1 VVRGHIE
8 FQRKRFDLRRGIV
21 HFDGGPD
28 PSDPVVDIVGVH
40 RLRDVAVILRARGRV
55 SDPPRIELEG
65 EPPMSSDEAL
75 AYLVFGRPLDEL
87 RDSEQGSVESAAA
100 SLAATVALDEFS
112 HLIVQTGIVDTIDVE
127 ISEDGRID
135 SLRVGAYLGS
145 DTYVR
150 AGNTFG
156 SKPEQDVHV
165 EYRLTPYLSVE
176 SQLSTSGNAGADLI
190 LRLDY

>member
-1 VVRGHIE
+1 
-8 FQRKRFDLRRGIV
+8 
-21 HFDGGPD
+21 
-28 PSDPVVDIVGVH
+28 
-40 RLRDVAVILRARGRV
+40 
-55 SDPPRIELEG
+55 
-65 EPPMSSDEAL
+65 
-75 AYLVFGRPLDEL
+75 
-87 RDSEQGSVESAAA
+87 
-100 SLAATVALDEFS
+100 
-112 HLIVQTGIVDTIDVE
+112 
-127 ISEDGRID
+127 
-135 SLRVGAYLGS
+135 VGAYLGS